1 MKNLIESSHTELML
15 SFVASCIEG
24 VARRL
29 GIPYQEV
36 FARMKHVN
44 MIENYIL
51 PYYDTLRTESRE
63 HVTDNMVEC
72 LTTWEGKN
80 ERTEPAE

>member
-1 MKNLIESSHTELML
+1 MKNLIELSHTELIL

-36 FARMKHVN
+36 FARMKRVN

-51 PYYDTLRTESRE
+51 PYYDILHTESRE
-63 HVTDNMVEC
+63 HVTDNMVEY
-72 LTTWEGKN
+72 LTTWEGKQ
-80 ERTEPAE
+80 